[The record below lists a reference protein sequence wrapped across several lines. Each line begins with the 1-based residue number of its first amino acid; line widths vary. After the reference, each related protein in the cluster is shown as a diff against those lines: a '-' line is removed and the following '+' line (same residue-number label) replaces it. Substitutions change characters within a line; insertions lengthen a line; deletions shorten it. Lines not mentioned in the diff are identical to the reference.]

1 MVQNL
6 VYTQTIDVTFVNKIL
21 KHCPH
26 YDSIVNYE
34 YEYGDSLSSKLID
47 WYREL
52 IFAVNGNDEK
62 QLKVVEALD
71 KGIYLYVKDNKYKS
85 ELKKHLRIEDISLES
100 KKLIKDLIKKI
111 IVFTSKYEQRQLL
124 EVTSSIWI

>member
-6 VYTQTIDVTFVNKIL
+6 VYTQTVDVAFVNKIL

-26 YDSIVNYE
+26 YDCIVNYE
-34 YEYGDSLSSKLID
+34 FECGDNLSKRLID

-62 QLKVVEALD
+62 QLKIVEAID
-71 KGIYLYVKDNKYKS
+71 KGLYLYIKDNKYKS
-85 ELKKHLRIEDISLES
+85 EFKKNLRVEEINLES

-111 IVFTSKYEQRQLL
+111 IVFTSKYEQRQIM

>member
-1 MVQNL
+1 MVQDL

-26 YDSIVNYE
+26 YDYIVNYD
-34 YEYGDSLSSKLID
+34 YDFGDKFSSSLID

-62 QLKVVEALD
+62 QLLLVEALD
-71 KGIYLYVKDNKYKS
+71 KGLYLYVKDNKYKS
-85 ELKKHLRIEDISLES
+85 EFKKNLKLEEISLES

-111 IVFTSKYEQRQLL
+111 IVFTSKYEQKQVM
-124 EVTSSIWI
+124 EVTNAIWI

>member
-1 MVQNL
+1 MVQEL
-6 VYTQTIDVTFVNKIL
+6 VYTQTVDVTFVNKIL

-26 YDSIVNYE
+26 YDLIVNYD
-34 YEYGDSLSSKLID
+34 YEYGDNLSSKLID

-52 IFAVNGNDEK
+52 IFAVNSNDEK

-71 KGIYLYVKDNKYKS
+71 KGLYLYVKDNKYKS
-85 ELKKHLRIEDISLES
+85 ELRQQLKVEDINLES

-111 IVFTSKYEQRQLL
+111 IVFTSKYEQRQIM
-124 EVTSSIWI
+124 EVTSAIWI

>member
-6 VYTQTIDVTFVNKIL
+6 VYTQTVDVEFVNKIL
-21 KHCPH
+21 KHCPN
-26 YDSIVNYE
+26 YDYIVNYE
-34 YEYGDSLSSKLID
+34 YDYGDYISSKLID

-52 IFAVNGNDEK
+52 IFAVNSNDEK
-62 QLKVVEALD
+62 QLKIVEALD
-71 KGIYLYVKDNKYKS
+71 KGLYLYVKDNKYKS
-85 ELKKHLRIEDISLES
+85 ELKKHLKVEDINLES

-111 IVFTSKYEQRQLL
+111 IIFTSKYEQRQIM

>member
-1 MVQNL
+1 MVQDL

-26 YDSIVNYE
+26 YDYIVNYD
-34 YEYGDSLSSKLID
+34 YEYGDKVSSSLID

-62 QLKVVEALD
+62 QLLIVEALD
-71 KGIYLYVKDNKYKS
+71 KGLYLYVKDNKYKS
-85 ELKKHLRIEDISLES
+85 EFKKNLRLEEISLES

-111 IVFTSKYEQRQLL
+111 IVFTSKYEQRQIM
-124 EVTSSIWI
+124 EVTSAIWI

>member
-6 VYTQTIDVTFVNKIL
+6 VYTQTVDVTFVNKIL

-26 YDSIVNYE
+26 YDYIVNYE
-34 YEYGDSLSSKLID
+34 YEYGDNLSSKLID

-62 QLKVVEALD
+62 QLKIVEALD
-71 KGIYLYVKDNKYKS
+71 KGLYLYVKDNKYKN
-85 ELKKHLRIEDISLES
+85 EFKKNLKVEEINLES

-111 IVFTSKYEQRQLL
+111 IVFTSKYEQKQIM
-124 EVTSSIWI
+124 EITSAIWI

>member
-85 ELKKHLRIEDISLES
+85 ELKKHLKIEDISLES